1 MTESLAQA
9 ADLERPED
17 AGKTAADQ
25 SAFWRAEIERASK
38 HEKSWRERSKKVVE
52 QYRADGRAGK
62 ADGEAKPE
70 FNILW
75 SNTET
80 LKPALYSATPRPDI
94 RRRYRD
100 EDKVGSA
107 VAQALER
114 AVSFAIDTY
123 DFDETIISAIEDYL
137 LPGRGI
143 VRVRYIPTMAKGEP
157 PRVPVEAEET
167 VDDAT
172 GDVLVRAF
180 MLEGEVLGEDVEVL
194 FDEDA
199 QGYYMI
205 GVAEDEVVWEESRC
219 EYVLWENFRQSS
231 EPKWRDKR
239 WIAFGGEMT
248 RDELVAAFGEDKG
261 NAVILMGNSADEG
274 DTDGEAASLK
284 TAFVWEIWD
293 RVEKRVRFVSDG
305 YKQGFLADL
314 DDPLNLINFFPTPE
328 PLISVKTNN
337 SSIPIPEYTLYQDLA
352 RELNCITD
360 RISKLV
366 SALRARG
373 IYDAQYKAWMEQLM
387 ASDDNALIAA
397 DGFQQFAEKG
407 GIDGAITWMPVEQ
420 IGKVLV
426 GLYNQRQQVINAI
439 YEITGISDIMR
450 GATDPRE
457 TAAAQKLK
465 GQFGSMRI
473 QPRQK
478 QVQRYV
484 RDLFRIKAEIIAELF
499 EPETLAAMTGME
511 ITPEMVAIMRD
522 DAMRAYRV
530 DIETDSTIAADEQKD
545 KQDVA
550 ELFGAMGE
558 FVGAIGPLVTE
569 GAIPKDAAL
578 AVMKWGMRRFKVS
591 REIEQMLDPPP
602 QQEGQQPT
610 DPKQAAAQAAQQA
623 EMRRVQAELQLKQ
636 QQAQQEAKVREQQ
649 AQADIARRDFEMRA
663 EQARKDR
670 ETEQRMNLARQE
682 FEREQQRTDAETRA
696 RVAMQHRQA
705 AARETV

>member
-1 MTESLAQA
+1 
-9 ADLERPED
+9 
-17 AGKTAADQ
+17 
-25 SAFWRAEIERASK
+25 
-38 HEKSWRERSKKVVE
+38 
-52 QYRADGRAGK
+52 
-62 ADGEAKPE
+62 
-70 FNILW
+70 
-75 SNTET
+75 
-80 LKPALYSATPRPDI
+80 
-94 RRRYRD
+94 
-100 EDKVGSA
+100 
-107 VAQALER
+107 
-114 AVSFAIDTY
+114 
-123 DFDETIISAIEDYL
+123 
-137 LPGRGI
+137 
-143 VRVRYIPTMAKGEP
+143 
-157 PRVPVEAEET
+157 
-167 VDDAT
+167 
-172 GDVLVRAF
+172 
-180 MLEGEVLGEDVEVL
+180 
-194 FDEDA
+194 
-199 QGYYMI
+199 
-205 GVAEDEVVWEESRC
+205 
-219 EYVLWENFRQSS
+219 
-231 EPKWRDKR
+231 
-239 WIAFGGEMT
+239 
-248 RDELVAAFGEDKG
+248 
-261 NAVILMGNSADEG
+261 
-274 DTDGEAASLK
+274 
-284 TAFVWEIWD
+284 
-293 RVEKRVRFVSDG
+293 
-305 YKQGFLADL
+305 
-314 DDPLNLINFFPTPE
+314 
-328 PLISVKTNN
+328 
-337 SSIPIPEYTLYQDLA
+337 
-352 RELNCITD
+352 
-360 RISKLV
+360 
-366 SALRARG
+366 
-373 IYDAQYKAWMEQLM
+373 
-387 ASDDNALIAA
+387 
-397 DGFQQFAEKG
+397 
-407 GIDGAITWMPVEQ
+407 
-420 IGKVLV
+420 
-426 GLYNQRQQVINAI
+426 
-439 YEITGISDIMR
+439 MR

-602 QQEGQQPT
+602 QQVGQQPT

-623 EMRRVQAELQLKQ
+623 EMRRVQAQLQLKQ

-682 FEREQQRTDAETRA
+682 FEREQQRKDAETRA